1 MQDNDGIEE
10 DVGQA
15 AQMAQFSNMQLAEN
29 FISDNSGLTLD
40 SSDEDMEYSPD
51 RLPGSGSY
59 SPERLPG

>member
-29 FISDNSGLTLD
+29 FISDNSGLTLE
-40 SSDEDMEYSPD
+40 SSDDDKEYSSD
-51 RLPGSGSY
+51 RSPGSGSY